1 MKKKT
6 ILIILLLI
14 ALLLIIFVL
23 YNNKETKNTQ
33 ILEKKEVLIE
43 EKKEIQKEKN
53 PEKHEKTK
61 PETQS
66 KQKKERKTKNE
77 NKYTWDE
84 LKIQPKYVPE
94 GVFYTFTAFDVYGKS
109 MVLAGNFDNK
119 YIIRYF
125 ENNKISDVEIKDMPQ
140 DILYENENLYVL
152 CYKHLY
158 ILKNKKIIK
167 DISFNI
173 PYISLFDKLL
183 FFDGIFNVL
192 MSDGSAFQLI
202 DEKLV
207 RKKYLMTK
215 DNIAVWVKK
224 TSAKSFEIRTNPD
237 NKNIDRAKTY
247 KNEIGSIT
255 LIGNS
260 SDDYY
265 CIIDIIENNTIGNI
279 KRVISSHKDNF
290 EKETQI
296 LPERTYSDIK
306 NDIKIHNNILY
317 YIIVNKNGLT
327 LKLKKL

>member
-14 ALLLIIFVL
+14 ALLSIFFVL
-23 YNNKETKNTQ
+23 NKHKKTEKTE
-33 ILEKKEVLIE
+33 ILKKPEVLIE
-43 EKKEIQKEKN
+43 KKKEIQKETKS
-53 PEKHEKTK
+53 EKQEQTK
-61 PETQS
+61 PETQT
-66 KQKKERKTKNE
+66 KQKKELKTKDE
-77 NKYTWDE
+77 NNYTWDE
-84 LKIQPKYVPE
+84 LKIQPKYMPE
-94 GVFYTFTAFDVYGKS
+94 GVYYTFTAFDVAGKTT
-109 MVLAGNFDNK
+109 VLAGNFDNK
-119 YIIRYF
+119 YIIRFF
-125 ENNKISDVEIKDMPQ
+125 EDNKISDVEIKDMPQ
-140 DILYENENLYVL
+140 DILYEKGNLYVL

-158 ILKNKKIIK
+158 ILKNKRIIK

-202 DEKLV
+202 DDKLV

-215 DNIAVWVKK
+215 DNTAVWVKK

-265 CIIDIIENNTIGNI
+265 CIIDIIENNTTGNI
-279 KRVISSHKDNF
+279 KRVISSYKDNF
-290 EKETQI
+290 ETEKQI
-296 LPERTYSDIK
+296 LPKRTYSDIK

-317 YIIVNKNGLT
+317 FVIVNKNGLT
-327 LKLKKL
+327 LKFKKL

>member
-33 ILEKKEVLIE
+33 ILEKTEVLIE
-43 EKKEIQKEKN
+43 KKKEIQKEKK
-53 PEKHEKTK
+53 PEKHEQSKL
-61 PETQS
+61 ETQS
-66 KQKKERKTKNE
+66 NQKEKLKTENE
-77 NKYTWDE
+77 NNYTWDE
-84 LKIQPKYVPE
+84 LKIKPKYVPE
-94 GVFYTFTAFDVYGKS
+94 GVFYTFTAFDVAGKS
-109 MVLAGNFDNK
+109 LVFAGNFDNK
-119 YIIRYF
+119 YIIRFF
-125 ENNKISDVEIKDMPQ
+125 EDNKISDVEIKDMPQ
-140 DILYENENLYVL
+140 DILYEKGNLYVL

-167 DISFNI
+167 DIAFNI

>member
-1 MKKKT
+1 MNKKT

-14 ALLLIIFVL
+14 ALILIFFVL
-23 YNNKETKNTQ
+23 YKNKKTENTQ
-33 ILEKKEVLIE
+33 ILNKTEVLKKEKKEKQKETKSVIHE
-43 EKKEIQKEKN
+43 QTKSETEKIKKEEI
-53 PEKHEKTK
+53 KTK
-61 PETQS
+61 D
-66 KQKKERKTKNE
+66 E
-77 NKYTWDE
+77 NKYSWNE
-84 LKIQPKYVPE
+84 LKIQPQYMPE
-94 GVFYTFTAFDVYGKS
+94 GSFYTFTAFDVDS
-109 MVLAGNFDNK
+109 ASLILAGNFDNK
-119 YIIRYF
+119 YIIRFF
-125 ENNKISDVEIKDMPQ
+125 EDNKISDVEIKDMPQ
-140 DILYENENLYVL
+140 DILFEKGNLYVL

-167 DISFNI
+167 DITFNI

-202 DEKLV
+202 DDKLV

-215 DNIAVWVKK
+215 DNTAIWVKK
-224 TSAKSFEIRTNPD
+224 TSVKSFEIRTNPD

-260 SDDYY
+260 SDNYY
-265 CIIDIIENNTIGNI
+265 CIIDIIEKNTPGNI
-279 KRVISSHKDNF
+279 KRVISSYKDNF
-290 EKETQI
+290 ETEKQI
-296 LPERTYSDIK
+296 LPKRTYSDIK

-317 YIIVNKNGLT
+317 FVIVNKNGLT